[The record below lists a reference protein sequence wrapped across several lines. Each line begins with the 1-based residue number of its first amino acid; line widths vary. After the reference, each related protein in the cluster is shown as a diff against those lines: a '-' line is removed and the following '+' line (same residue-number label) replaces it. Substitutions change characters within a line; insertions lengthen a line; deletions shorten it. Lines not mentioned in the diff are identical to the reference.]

1 MTMRTVSIRLGE
13 EEIKKI
19 QALSRQDKKD
29 KSMVI
34 RELIRQGLV
43 YRFLQEY
50 REGRKSLGTLADDLG
65 ISLSATIDL
74 LAELGIESPLEY
86 KDYLESLGALRHVE

>member
-1 MTMRTVSIRLGE
+1 MKTVSIRLGE

-19 QALSRQDKKD
+19 QSLSRLDKKD

-50 REGRKSLGTLADDLG
+50 REGKKSLGTLASDLG
-65 ISLSATIDL
+65 ISLSAAIDL
-74 LAELGIESPLEY
+74 LAELGIESPLAH
-86 KDYLESLGALRHVE
+86 KDYLESLEALGHIE

>member
-1 MTMRTVSIRLGE
+1 MRTVSIRLEE

-19 QALSRQDKKD
+19 QTLSKVDKKD

-34 RELIRQGLV
+34 RDLIRQGLI

-50 REGRKSLGTLADDLG
+50 KDGKMSLGSLANELR
-65 ISLSATIDL
+65 ISLSAAIDL
-74 LAELGIESPLEY
+74 LAEVGIESPLTHS
-86 KDYLESLGALRHVE
+86 DYLESLEALQRVE